1 MYTFNFSFLSLLDFI
16 TFLIYYSST
25 SCKMVNVC
33 VVGAAGGI
41 GQSLSLLLMRQ
52 LPFGSTLSIYDV
64 VGAPGVAADLSHVDN
79 SGVTVKY
86 AAGKIGTKNDPAL
99 ADLAKG
105 VDIFV
110 IVAGVP
116 RKPGMTRDDLF
127 NINAGIIL
135 DIVLTCAA
143 VSPKAIYCVVTNP
156 VNSTVPIA
164 AQALKK
170 LGVYD
175 KNRLLGVTLLDGLRA
190 TRFINEAR
198 HPLHVKQVPVVGGHS
213 DVTIVPLFHQL
224 PGPMINEE
232 ALDKIV
238 KRVQVA
244 GTEVVK
250 AKAGRG
256 SATLSMAEAGARFT
270 LNVVNAITGK
280 DVPMVY
286 TYVDT
291 DGTQDTEF
299 LAIPV
304 ILGRNGVERRLPLG
318 KLSPSE
324 KKVLEEALPVIK
336 KNIAKGNEFARSK
349 L

>member
-1 MYTFNFSFLSLLDFI
+1 
-16 TFLIYYSST
+16 
-25 SCKMVNVC
+25 MVNVC

-52 LPFGSTLSIYDV
+52 LPYGSTLSLYDV
-64 VGAPGVAADLSHVDN
+64 VGAPGVAADLSHIDN

-86 AAGKIGTKNDPAL
+86 AAGKVGAKNDPAL
-99 ADLAKG
+99 SDIAKG
-105 VDIFV
+105 VDVFV

-127 NINAGIIL
+127 NINAGIVL
-135 DIVLTCAA
+135 DIVLTCGAA
-143 VSPKAIYCVVTNP
+143 SPKAIFCIVTNP

-164 AQALKK
+164 VQALKK

-175 KNRLLGVTLLDGLRA
+175 KNRVLGVTLLDGLRA

-198 HPLHVKQVPVVGGHS
+198 HPLHTCHVPVVGGHS

-224 PGPMINEE
+224 IGPMISEDQ
-232 ALDKIV
+232 LDKIL

-256 SATLSMAEAGARFT
+256 SATLSMAEAGARFAM
-270 LNVVNAITGK
+270 LVVNGLTGAGT
-280 DVPMVY
+280 PLVY
-286 TYVDT
+286 SYVDT
-291 DGTQDTEF
+291 DGTHESEF

-304 ILGRNGVERRLPLG
+304 VLGRNGVERRLPIG
-318 KLSPSE
+318 SLSPSE
-324 KKVLEEALPVIK
+324 KKALTEALSVIK
-336 KNIAKGNEFARSK
+336 KNIATGNEFARSK

>member
-1 MYTFNFSFLSLLDFI
+1 
-16 TFLIYYSST
+16 
-25 SCKMVNVC
+25 MVNVC

-52 LPFGSTLSIYDV
+52 LPYGSTLSLYDV
-64 VGAPGVAADLSHVDN
+64 VGAPGVAADLSHIDN

-86 AAGKIGTKNDPAL
+86 AAGKIGVKQDPAL
-99 ADLAKG
+99 AALAKG
-105 VDIFV
+105 VDVFV

-135 DIVLTCAA
+135 DLVTTCGKAA
-143 VSPKAIYCVVTNP
+143 PKAVFCVVTNP
-156 VNSTVPIA
+156 VNSTVAIA

-170 LGVYD
+170 LGCYD
-175 KNRLLGVTLLDGLRA
+175 KNKLLGVSLLDGLRA

-198 HPLHVKQVPVVGGHS
+198 APLAVKQVPVIGGHS

-224 PGPMINEE
+224 LGPLPSEE
-232 ALDKIV
+232 ELKKITR
-238 KRVQVA
+238 RVQVA

-256 SATLSMAEAGARFT
+256 SATLSMAEAGARFA
-270 LNVVNAITGK
+270 LEVVKGLAGMEQ
-280 DVPMVY
+280 PLVY
-286 TYVDT
+286 SYVDA
-291 DGTQDTEF
+291 DGQQETEF

-304 ILGRNGVERRLPLG
+304 VLGKTGIVKRLPIGAMTPAEAAAL
-318 KLSPSE
+318 K
-324 KKVLEEALPVIK
+324 EALPVIK
-336 KNIAKGNEFARSK
+336 KNIEKGEAFAKSK

>member
-1 MYTFNFSFLSLLDFI
+1 
-16 TFLIYYSST
+16 
-25 SCKMVNVC
+25 MVNVC

-41 GQSLSLLLMRQ
+41 GQSLALLLMRQ
-52 LPFGSTLSIYDV
+52 LPFGSTLSLYDV
-64 VGAPGVAADLSHVDN
+64 VGAPGVAADLSHIDN
-79 SGVTVKY
+79 SGVTVKF
-86 AAGKIGTKNDPAL
+86 AAGKIGVKQDPAL
-99 ADLAKG
+99 AELAKG
-105 VDIFV
+105 VDVFV

-135 DIVLTCAA
+135 DLVLTCGAS
-143 VSPKAIYCVVTNP
+143 SPKAVFCVVTNP

-164 AQALKK
+164 ATALKK
-170 LGVYD
+170 LGIYD
-175 KNRLLGVTLLDGLRA
+175 KNRLLGVSLLDGLRA

-198 HPLHVKQVPVVGGHS
+198 IPLLVDQVPVVGGHS

-224 PGPMINEE
+224 PGPLPPQET
-232 ALDKIV
+232 LDKIS

-256 SATLSMAEAGARFT
+256 SATLSMAEAGARFA
-270 LNVVNAITGK
+270 LKVVEGLTGAGN
-280 DVPMVY
+280 PRVY

-291 DGTQDTEF
+291 DGEHNSPF

-304 ILGRNGVERRLPLG
+304 VLGKTGIVRRLPIG
-318 KLSPSE
+318 EMSPSE
-324 KKVLEEALPVIK
+324 KKLFEEAVPVIK
-336 KNIAKGNEFARSK
+336 KNIEKGISFAQSK

>member
-1 MYTFNFSFLSLLDFI
+1 
-16 TFLIYYSST
+16 
-25 SCKMVNVC
+25 MVNVC

-52 LPFGSTLSIYDV
+52 LPYGSTLSLYDV
-64 VGAPGVAADLSHVDN
+64 VGAPGVAADLSHIDN

-86 AAGKIGTKNDPAL
+86 AAGKVGTKNDPAL
-99 ADLAKG
+99 SDIAKG
-105 VDIFV
+105 VDVFV

-127 NINAGIIL
+127 NINAGIVL
-135 DIVLTCAA
+135 DIVLTCGAA
-143 VSPKAIYCVVTNP
+143 SPKAVFCIVTNP

-164 AQALKK
+164 VQALKK

-175 KNRLLGVTLLDGLRA
+175 KNRVLGVTLLDGLRA

-198 HPLHVKQVPVVGGHS
+198 HPLHTCHVPVVGGHS

-224 PGPMINEE
+224 IGPMIGDDQ
-232 ALDKIV
+232 LSKIV

-256 SATLSMAEAGARFT
+256 SATLSMAEAGARFAM
-270 LNVVNAITGK
+270 LVVEGLTGTGT
-280 DVPMVY
+280 PLVY
-286 TYVDT
+286 SYVDT
-291 DGTQDTEF
+291 DGTHESEF

-304 ILGRNGVERRLPLG
+304 VLGRNGVERRLPIG
-318 KLSPSE
+318 ALSSSE
-324 KKVLEEALPVIK
+324 KKALTEALSVIK
-336 KNIAKGNEFARSK
+336 KNIATGNEFARSK

>member
-1 MYTFNFSFLSLLDFI
+1 MA
-16 TFLIYYSST
+16 
-25 SCKMVNVC
+25 NVC

-52 LPFGSTLSIYDV
+52 LPYGSTLSLFDV
-64 VGAPGVAADLSHVDN
+64 VGAPGVAADLSHIDN
-79 SGVTVKY
+79 AGVTVKY
-86 AAGKIGTKNDPAL
+86 AAGKIGVQRDPAL
-99 ADLAKG
+99 AELAKG
-105 VDIFV
+105 VDVFV

-127 NINAGIIL
+127 KINAGIIL
-135 DIVLTCAA
+135 DLILTCASS
-143 VSPKAIYCVVTNP
+143 SPKAIFCVVTNP
-156 VNSTVPIA
+156 VNSTVAIA

-170 LGVYD
+170 LGCYD
-175 KNRLLGVTLLDGLRA
+175 KNRLLGVSLLDGLRA

-198 HPLHVKQVPVVGGHS
+198 KPLVVPSVPVVGGHS

-224 PGPMINEE
+224 PGPLPDQDTI
-232 ALDKIV
+232 DKIV
-238 KRVQVA
+238 HRVQVA

-256 SATLSMAEAGARFT
+256 SATLSMADAGARFA
-270 LNVVNAITGK
+270 LKVVEGITGAGN
-280 DVPMVY
+280 PLVY

-291 DGTQDTEF
+291 DGKEETEF

-304 ILGRNGVERRLPLG
+304 ILGRNGIEKRLPIGRLH
-318 KLSPSE
+318 PSE
-324 KKVLEEALPVIK
+324 EKVLREAIPVVK
-336 KNIAKGNEFARSK
+336 KNIAKGTEFAISK

>member
-1 MYTFNFSFLSLLDFI
+1 
-16 TFLIYYSST
+16 
-25 SCKMVNVC
+25 MVNVC

-41 GQSLSLLLMRQ
+41 GQSLALLLMRQ
-52 LPFGSTLSIYDV
+52 LPYGSTLSLYDV

-79 SGVTVKY
+79 SGVTVKH
-86 AAGKIGTKNDPAL
+86 AAGKIGVKRDPAL
-99 ADLAKG
+99 AELAKG
-105 VDIFV
+105 VDVFV
-110 IVAGVP
+110 VVAGVP

-135 DIVLTCAA
+135 DLMLTCGAA
-143 VSPKAIYCVVTNP
+143 SPKATFCVVTNP
-156 VNSTVPIA
+156 VNSTVAIA

-170 LGVYD
+170 LGIYD
-175 KNRLLGVTLLDGLRA
+175 KNKLLGVSLLDGVRA

-198 HPLHVKQVPVVGGHS
+198 NPLHVQQVPVIGGHS
-213 DVTIVPLFHQL
+213 DITIVPLFHQL
-224 PGPMINEE
+224 PGPMPPQDQLN
-232 ALDKIV
+232 KIV

-256 SATLSMAEAGARFT
+256 SATLSMAEAGARFA
-270 LNVVNAITGK
+270 LKVVEGLTGAGN
-280 DVPMVY
+280 PLVY

-291 DGTQDTEF
+291 DGQHPCEF

-304 ILGRNGVERRLPLG
+304 ILGKNGIEKRLPIG
-318 KLSPSE
+318 RMTDGE
-324 KKVLEEALPVIK
+324 KAMLNEAIPVIK
-336 KNIAKGNEFARSK
+336 KNIEKGEAFARSK

>member
-1 MYTFNFSFLSLLDFI
+1 
-16 TFLIYYSST
+16 
-25 SCKMVNVC
+25 MVNVC

-52 LPFGSTLSIYDV
+52 LPYGSTLSLYDV
-64 VGAPGVAADLSHVDN
+64 VGAPGVAADLSHIDN

-86 AAGKIGTKNDPAL
+86 AAGKIGAKRDPAL
-99 ADLAKG
+99 ADIAKG

-127 NINAGIIL
+127 NINAGIVL
-135 DIVLTCAA
+135 DIVLTCGS
-143 VSPKAIYCVVTNP
+143 VSPKAVFCIVTNP

-175 KNRLLGVTLLDGLRA
+175 KNRVLGVTLLDGLRA

-198 HPLHVKQVPVVGGHS
+198 HPLHVQKVPVVGGHS

-224 PGPMINEE
+224 PGPMVGDDQ
-232 ALDKIV
+232 LDKIV

-256 SATLSMAEAGARFT
+256 SATLSMAEAGARFA
-270 LNVVNAITGK
+270 LQVVEGLTGAGT
-280 DVPMVY
+280 PLVY

-291 DGTQDTEF
+291 DGTQESEF

-304 ILGRNGVERRLPLG
+304 VLGRNGVERRLPLG

-324 KKVLEEALPVIK
+324 KKVLSEALPVIK
-336 KNIAKGNEFARSK
+336 KNIATGTEFARSK